1 MTTASKFP
9 PCPSNLTGASANTWI
24 AAKMGI
30 FRRFFGILTD
40 SSNHASADG
49 IMGVHF
55 KDAVSTFDR
64 MTQEAN
70 LSYENMTPRGSHA
83 APKQSKATQKASIMA
98 ILQKT
103 IPTTRVAR
111 QNATKNTEMIKIP
124 KLRQPLGSQETTSIH
139 DAPSRVHAFNSESG
153 MSSQATP
160 STHDKLGRARAARP
174 NRQPAT
180 LYHDGSEG
188 LAPKASHNLH
198 QENGQEHVRSVSSS
212 TAASNL
218 SSSSCSSNRTLKK
231 KNRVKNL
238 ASIYQTH
245 SRQTSSS
252 STECSDW
259 SAAHDGQVV
268 LKKKNKGK
276 GLAKVYRDQE
286 RKTTPTH
293 KRIRSVSTT
302 QVSSSGSVFGSEES
316 VLVTFPSFE
325 LAGKSKCNIQEVL
338 AIENQLAK
346 HRDVEGDDAEWGLD
360 PAALDGGIC
369 TKRQHENIITYEAY
383 SAQDV
388 IQQIYNDLPE
398 RESPGFATSAKRA
411 ENLLFGNYKHGI
423 YKKISPGGPLHEPK
437 KAGAWSFKALREFVS
452 RVFWKAGTTN
462 A

>member
-1 MTTASKFP
+1 
-9 PCPSNLTGASANTWI
+9 
-24 AAKMGI
+24 MGI
-30 FRRFFGILTD
+30 FRRFFGILSD

-70 LSYENMTPRGSHA
+70 SSYENMTPRGSHA
-83 APKQSKATQKASIMA
+83 APKQSKATKKASIMA
-98 ILQKT
+98 ILQQT
-103 IPTTRVAR
+103 MLTSRVAR
-111 QNATKNTEMIKIP
+111 QNATKNMEMIKIP
-124 KLRQPLGSQETTSIH
+124 KLRRPMGSQETTSIH
-139 DAPSRVHAFNSESG
+139 DEPSRAHAFSSESV
-153 MSSQATP
+153 MSSQETH
-160 STHDKLGRARAARP
+160 STHDKPGRARAAKP

-180 LYHDGSEG
+180 LYHDGPEG
-188 LAPKASHNLH
+188 LAPNSSLNLH
-198 QENGQEHVRSVSSS
+198 QENAQEPVRRVSSS

-238 ASIYQTH
+238 AGLYQTH
-245 SRQTSSS
+245 SRTGSS
-252 STECSDW
+252 STDCSDL
-259 SAAHDGQVV
+259 SAARNGQVV

-293 KRIRSVSTT
+293 KRIRSVSVT
-302 QVSSSGSVFGSEES
+302 QVSSSGSVTGSEES

-325 LAGKSKCNIQEVL
+325 LAGKSERNIQEVL

-346 HRDVEGDDAEWGLD
+346 YRDVDEDDTEWGLD
-360 PAALDGGIC
+360 PAALEGGIC
-369 TKRQHENIITYEAY
+369 TKRQHENIVTYEAY

-398 RESPGFATSAKRA
+398 RETPGFATSAKRA

-452 RVFWKAGTTN
+452 RVFWKTGTTN
-462 A
+462 V

>member
-1 MTTASKFP
+1 
-9 PCPSNLTGASANTWI
+9 
-24 AAKMGI
+24 MGI
-30 FRRFFGILTD
+30 FRRFFSILTD

-64 MTQEAN
+64 MTQEGN
-70 LSYENMTPRGSHA
+70 SSYENMTPRGSHA
-83 APKQSKATQKASIMA
+83 APKQSKATQKASTMA

-103 IPTTRVAR
+103 IPITRVAR
-111 QNATKNTEMIKIP
+111 QNATKNMEMIKIP
-124 KLRQPLGSQETTSIH
+124 KLRQPMGSQETTSIH
-139 DAPSRVHAFNSESG
+139 DAPSRAHGFNSESG
-153 MSSQATP
+153 MSSQETP
-160 STHDKLGRARAARP
+160 STHDKPGRACAAKP

-180 LYHDGSEG
+180 LYHDGPEG
-188 LAPKASHNLH
+188 LTPKASHNLH
-198 QENGQEHVRSVSSS
+198 QENAQEHVRSVSSS

-238 ASIYQTH
+238 AGLYQTH

-252 STECSDW
+252 STDFSDW

-286 RKTTPTH
+286 RKTTRTH
-293 KRIRSVSTT
+293 KRIRSVSIT
-302 QVSSSGSVFGSEES
+302 QVSSSGSFSGSFSGSDES

-346 HRDVEGDDAEWGLD
+346 YRDMDGDDAEWGLD
-360 PAALDGGIC
+360 PAALDGSIC
-369 TKRQHENIITYEAY
+369 TKRQHDNIITYEAY
-383 SAQDV
+383 SPQDV

-398 RESPGFATSAKRA
+398 RENPGFATSAKRA

-423 YKKISPGGPLHEPK
+423 YKKISPGGPLREPK

-462 A
+462 V